1 MSLRHGLIRAVKT
14 VTIADE
20 GTTSTECKLNG
31 LTLAGLV
38 TGTGWVTANITFEG
52 SIDGGSTF
60 LGVYDNADP
69 PVLRTL
75 NDVQASRYSTFD
87 PADFAGIVHSLKV
100 VSSGAQTAGPQTISL
115 VLID

>member
-1 MSLRHGLIRAVKT
+1 MSIRHGLIRAVKT
-14 VTIADE
+14 VVIADE

-31 LTLAGLV
+31 LTLAGIV
-38 TGTGWVTANITFEG
+38 TGAGWVTVNVTFTA
-52 SIDGGSTF
+52 SVDGGATF

-87 PADFAGIVHSLKV
+87 PADFAGIVHSLKL
-100 VSSGAQTAGPQTISL
+100 VSSAAQTSGPQTVHLIL
-115 VLID
+115 VD